1 MALMR
6 LMLASRA
13 ATKTDNYMDAETYSY
28 WRGWKDALA
37 GFSPQA
43 EEHAEPEAYLAGYE
57 DGGERQVSDEVA
69 TAQS

>member
-1 MALMR
+1 MR
-6 LMLASRA
+6 LMLVSRGA
-13 ATKTDNYMDAETYSY
+13 IKAGSYMDAETYSY

-37 GFSPQA
+37 GFAPQA

-57 DGGERQVSDEVA
+57 DGRERQVSDEVA